1 MVDTATE
8 RETRARET
16 IQNLKV
22 EIANL
27 TKLVE
32 QGAGLSIGR
41 ENRQVSKGVANIFY
55 SYNNSL
61 VQICSIDE
69 LCLVVFWE
77 VVLVNSF
84 AYNKTY
90 LNVKNKIFNIYS
102 VNELVAAKESI
113 TRERDQLQLESIE
126 LKEKLATISNQQLKL
141 EEQLEGADEKIAEVC

>member
-1 MVDTATE
+1 MFSCFV
-8 RETRARET
+8 
-16 IQNLKV
+16 
-22 EIANL
+22 
-27 TKLVE
+27 
-32 QGAGLSIGR
+32 GS
-41 ENRQVSKGVANIFY
+41 
-55 SYNNSL
+55 
-61 VQICSIDE
+61 CIDKHT
-69 LCLVVFWE
+69 C
-77 VVLVNSF
+77 F

>member
-1 MVDTATE
+1 M
-8 RETRARET
+8 
-16 IQNLKV
+16 
-22 EIANL
+22 
-27 TKLVE
+27 
-32 QGAGLSIGR
+32 
-41 ENRQVSKGVANIFY
+41 
-55 SYNNSL
+55 
-61 VQICSIDE
+61 
-69 LCLVVFWE
+69 WE